1 MRALIYIMTP
11 VLILTF
17 IVASRY
23 VTWDKLKGVDTES
36 NAFKH
41 LTDAVQFFQDD
52 ERHKALHALTLAIQD
67 DPHYA
72 EAYIQ
77 RGLIYFQ
84 LKQYQEA
91 IADYTQTI
99 SLNRF
104 TADAYAGRGDAYRAL
119 KNLPKALDDYTVS
132 IKKRRSAQI
141 LTKRAICYIDSGRI
155 DSALDDYTY
164 IIKRRPTAM
173 AYYNRGKA
181 YYNKYI
187 GSENDVEIA
196 KLAIV
201 DFDKSIEMQP
211 LLAVSFYHRGDI
223 YGDLGQLNL
232 RDKDY
237 SHTIDL
243 LSGALTN
250 WDTEPVLQ
258 IPILVWRT
266 VAYKKQ
272 NLTENAQ
279 NDIVKIYE
287 LYTQYYLKKVLISD
301 IL

>member
-36 NAFKH
+36 KAFKH
-41 LTDAVQFFQDD
+41 LTDAVQYFQDE

-67 DPHYA
+67 DPGYA

-77 RGLIYFQ
+77 RGLIHFQ
-84 LKQYQEA
+84 LKRYQEA
-91 IADYTQTI
+91 IDDYTQTI

-104 TADAYAGRGDAYRAL
+104 FADAYAGRGDAYRAL
-119 KNLPKALDDYTVS
+119 KNLPKAIDDYTVS

-141 LTKRAICYIDSGRI
+141 LTKRAKCYIESGRI
-155 DSALDDYTY
+155 DSAIDDYTY

-181 YYNKYI
+181 YYKKYLA
-187 GSENDVEIA
+187 SENDVEIS
-196 KLAIV
+196 KLAIM

-211 LLAVSFYHRGDI
+211 LFALSFYHRGDM
-223 YGDLGQLNL
+223 YGYLGQLNL
-232 RDKDY
+232 REKDY
-237 SHTIDL
+237 SHTIEL

-250 WDTEPVLQ
+250 WETEPFLQ
-258 IPILVWRT
+258 IPILLWRAA
-266 VAYKKQ
+266 AYKKH
-272 NLTENAQ
+272 NLIENAQ

-287 LYTQYYLKKVLISD
+287 LYTQYYLKNVLISD